1 MVSVKSGI
9 VLVESEM
16 VPKESESILEYWGIN
31 YVLININYMN

>member
-16 VPKESESILEYWGIN
+16 VPKESGSISEYPGIN